1 LLKNVKIPDSGQP
14 VVLVAEDRDEDLFML
29 DRAFQQLGF
38 NTPVQYVRN
47 GEETIAYL
55 AGKGRFAN
63 RAEYPLPDL
72 LLLDLKMPRQNGFE
86 VLEWIQAQ
94 PTLSRLRTVVLT
106 TSDDLT
112 EITRAYQLGAASF
125 ITKPLN
131 FVEFRNSIIAIY
143 TYWLALNKSP
153 PIQRPQKGSVREPSP
168 EGSPQ

>member
-1 LLKNVKIPDSGQP
+1 M
-14 VVLVAEDRDEDLFML
+14 VLVAEDRDEDLFML
-29 DRAFQQLGF
+29 HRAFQQLGF

-47 GEETIAYL
+47 GEETVAYL

-63 RAEYPLPDL
+63 RDEYPLPDL

-86 VLEWIQAQ
+86 VLEWIRAQ

-143 TYWLALNKSP
+143 TYWLAINKSP
-153 PIQRPQKGSVREPSP
+153 PIQRPQKGSVRQPSP

>member
-1 LLKNVKIPDSGQP
+1 VKIPDDGQP

-29 DRAFQQLGF
+29 RRAFQQLGF

-47 GEETIAYL
+47 GEEAIAYL

-63 RAEYPLPDL
+63 RGEYPLPHL
-72 LLLDLKMPRQNGFE
+72 LLLDLKMPRKNGFE

-94 PTLSRLRTVVLT
+94 PTLKELRTVVLT
-106 TSDDLT
+106 TSDNLT
-112 EITRAYQLGAASF
+112 EVTRAYQLGAASF
-125 ITKPLN
+125 ITKPLD
-131 FVEFRNSIIAIY
+131 FAEFRNGIVAIY

-153 PIQRPQKGSVREPSP
+153 LIQRPQRGFMRKAPS